1 MKENMSTTKRKP
13 SKLKCEAATF
23 ICSGELVR
31 PYAVNK
37 SDKTFNICGPCA
49 VYLRRGGNKLK

>member
-1 MKENMSTTKRKP
+1 MSTTKRKP